1 MSQIVVGFD
10 GSQESEDALRWA
22 AAEARI
28 RKIPLVICHVWHWP
42 YSFDPAHSD
51 SIGIARRM
59 GQHVLDK
66 GVSLAKE
73 IAPQVEVRGAL
84 ESGGAAS
91 TLLHQAGGAV
101 MIVTGLRG
109 MGGIDG
115 MAAGSVALQ
124 VAGHALCPTVV
135 ARGTAHPDGPIV
147 VGVDGSAGSEAA
159 LAFAC
164 EEAVLRRRTVL
175 AVHAAPEGAFSPEL
189 RRQAGSKLETQVAP
203 WCTKY
208 GHLEIRTK
216 LVVLE
221 PRTALLGATEKASLL
236 VVGDRGT
243 GGIRGMR
250 LGAVSQAMVEH
261 APCTVAVAH
270 PWRRG

>member
-10 GSQESEDALRWA
+10 GSPESEHALRWA
-22 AAEARI
+22 AAEAKI
-28 RKIPLVICHVWHWP
+28 RKIPMVICHVWHWP
-42 YSFDPAHSD
+42 YGIDPVHSE

-59 GQHVLDK
+59 GRHVLDK
-66 GVSLAKE
+66 GVSLAAE
-73 IAPQVEVRGAL
+73 IAPQVQVRGVL

-91 TLLHQAGGAV
+91 GLLREASGAV
-101 MIVTGLRG
+101 MIVTGAHG
-109 MGGIDG
+109 QGGIDG
-115 MAAGSVALQ
+115 MAAGSVAIQ

-135 ARGTAHPDGPIV
+135 ARGIARPEGPIV

-164 EEAVLRRRTVL
+164 EEAVLRRSAVL
-175 AVHAAPEGAFSPEL
+175 AVHAAPEGADSAEL
-189 RRQAGSKLETQVAP
+189 RREAGSRLETQVAP
-203 WCTKY
+203 WGTKY
-208 GHLEIRTK
+208 GYLEIRTK

-221 PRTALLGATEKASLL
+221 PRKALLGVAEKASLL

-261 APCTVAVAH
+261 APCSVAVAH